1 MRRMAAMQASSSRP
15 QPQETPPDMATYLP
29 TKDLCVRANL
39 APAPSGI
46 EVGLLTGGRDRHYA
60 FGLAM
65 ALSARGVGLDVIGS
79 DEVDSPEFHSTPGLN
94 FFNLRGNQRPRA
106 GLAEKISRV
115 LRYYSRLF
123 QYAGQAK
130 PQIFHILW
138 NNKFEFFDRT
148 LLMLYYK
155 AAGKKVVLTAHN
167 INAGKRDL
175 NDSLLNRL
183 TLKAQYRLADHIFV
197 HTEKMKCQLHQ
208 DFGVREGAISVIP
221 YGINNAVPETD
232 LTPAQAKQRLGI
244 RADERTILF
253 FGAIRPYKGI
263 EHLLAAFQ
271 RLVTSG
277 EDYRLIIAGQPKKES
292 EAYMG
297 QIQRTID
304 SGFTGEQIIQKFQC
318 IPDEDI
324 ELYFKAADVL
334 VLPYNEIFQ
343 SGVLFLGFNFGLPA
357 VAADVGSFKEEVI
370 EGKTGLLYPPGDPTA
385 LGNAI
390 QKYFESDLFKELSKR
405 RQEIRDYT
413 GAQHSWDVVGEM
425 TRNVYAKVCADI
437 VPERYTFVP

>member
-1 MRRMAAMQASSSRP
+1 
-15 QPQETPPDMATYLP
+15 MATYSSTKTL
-29 TKDLCVRANL
+29 TKDICAHANL
-39 APAPSGI
+39 AQTRSRGT
-46 EVGLLTGGRDRHYA
+46 EVGLLTGGIDRHYA

-65 ALSARGVGLDVIGS
+65 ALVTKGLGLDVIGG
-79 DEVDSPEFHSTPGLN
+79 DVVDSPELHVTPGLN
-94 FFNLRGNQRPRA
+94 FFNLRGNKRANA
-106 GLAEKISRV
+106 GLAEKVARV
-115 LRYYSRLF
+115 LLYYARLVRYAAR
-123 QYAGQAK
+123 AK
-130 PQIFHILW
+130 PRIFHILW

-155 AAGKKVVLTAHN
+155 LMGKKVVFTAHN
-167 INAGKRDL
+167 VNAGKRDL

-183 TLKAQYRLADHIFV
+183 TLRVQYRLADHIFV
-197 HTEKMKCQLHQ
+197 HTEKMKCQLIQ
-208 DFGVREGAISVIP
+208 DFGVREPAISVIP
-221 YGINNAVPETD
+221 YGINNAVPDTN

-244 RADERTILF
+244 RACERTILF
-253 FGAIRPYKGI
+253 FGAIRPYKGL

-271 RLVTSG
+271 QLLTSG
-277 EDYRLIIAGQPKKES
+277 ADYRLIIAGEPKKES
-292 EAYMG
+292 EKYMA
-297 QIQRTID
+297 QIQQTID
-304 SGFTGEQIIQKFQC
+304 RGFMGERIIQKFQC
-318 IPDEDI
+318 IPDQDI

>member
-1 MRRMAAMQASSSRP
+1 
-15 QPQETPPDMATYLP
+15 MATYLP

-46 EVGLLTGGRDRHYA
+46 EVALLTGGRDRHYA

-115 LRYYSRLF
+115 LRYYARLF

-167 INAGKRDL
+167 VNAGKRDL

-197 HTEKMKCQLHQ
+197 HTEKMKCQLFQ

-232 LTPAQAKQRLGI
+232 LTPTQAKQRLGI

-277 EDYRLIIAGQPKKES
+277 EHYRLIVAGQPKKES

-357 VAADVGSFKEEVI
+357 VAADVGSFKEEIV
-370 EGKTGLLYPPGDPTA
+370 EGKTGLLCKPGDA
-385 LGNAI
+385 VELEHAI
-390 QKYFESDLFKELSKR
+390 RKYFESDLFKGLNER
-405 RQEIRDYT
+405 RQEIRDST
-413 GAQHSWDVVGEM
+413 KARHSWDLVGEL
-425 TRNVYAKVCADI
+425 TQGVYAKLCA
-437 VPERYTFVP
+437 VRERYTFVP